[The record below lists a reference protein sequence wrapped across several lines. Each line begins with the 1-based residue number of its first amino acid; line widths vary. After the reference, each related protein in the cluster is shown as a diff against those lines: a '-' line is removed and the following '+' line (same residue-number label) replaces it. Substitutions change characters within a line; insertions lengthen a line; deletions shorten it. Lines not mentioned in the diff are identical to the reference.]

1 MNPFPC
7 IKSNILCHMSQLSR
21 EEGIPDSLISS
32 SCTLVY
38 FRESKNKLPSPVGM
52 VPEPGA
58 GAGFQS
64 VLHRITIVHE
74 GLVKPVGEGAYIV
87 TKTGFNLRSYTKK
100 SGDT

>member
-21 EEGIPDSLISS
+21 EEGIPDSLIS

-64 VLHRITIVHE
+64 VLHRIAIVHE
-74 GLVKPVGEGAYIV
+74 GLVKPVGEDAYIV
-87 TKTGFNLRSYTKK
+87 TMTGFDLRPCTKK
-100 SGDT
+100 SEDT